1 MNRDAAIIAELRHLD
16 PSHPDYLRVQLL
28 LAWHDRDQLTERFI
42 LRRLLDELE
51 FGPLPTVR

>member
-1 MNRDAAIIAELRHLD
+1 MDRQAPVFDELRHLD

-28 LAWHDRDQLTERFI
+28 LAWYDRDQLAERFI
-42 LRRLLDELE
+42 LQRLLDELE